1 VDVYQKLT
9 HPAALGVF
17 VLTLLLP
24 VIIGLLVRKRT
35 TCQSDFFLG
44 GRRLGKFTIALSAVA
59 SGRSSWLVLGVSGMA
74 YTLGV
79 SAVWSLVGYI
89 VVEMVQFV
97 TIGTRLRRLSGQYD
111 AMTLLDFFETH
122 LDDRRQR
129 VRTVGVVI
137 MAIFMTA
144 YVAAQFNAG
153 ANSLAVALELPL
165 AAALLIAAV
174 LVLVYML
181 LGGYVA
187 VVYNDVARALVMIV
201 GLVIF
206 PLYGLIQLGGLPTL
220 LSTLAALDPARV
232 DPLAL
237 SLGALIGFL
246 GIGLGSPGQ
255 PHIAVRYMTIDDA
268 AKLRYSAVIGT
279 FWNVVLG
286 WGAIFIGLIGRALI
300 PDLADV
306 PDANPEMIYLVLSAQ
321 FFGPVLYG
329 LLVGGIFAAILSTAD
344 SQLLVVAST
353 VVRDLYEKL
362 LRKHRP
368 LDEATRLRLSRWV
381 VLGCGVV
388 AVVLAYLARDLVF
401 WLVLFAWAG
410 LGASFGSALILSLY
424 WRRTSITG
432 VVAGMVTGTVT
443 TIVWKL
449 LLAETTGVYELIP
462 AFCLSLGV
470 IVICGL
476 FGPGRRR
483 QG

>member
-1 VDVYQKLT
+1 
-9 HPAALGVF
+9 
-17 VLTLLLP
+17 
-24 VIIGLLVRKRT
+24 
-35 TCQSDFFLG
+35 
-44 GRRLGKFTIALSAVA
+44 
-59 SGRSSWLVLGVSGMA
+59 MA
-74 YTLGV
+74 YTLCIA
-79 SAVWSLVGYI
+79 AVWALVGYI

-97 TIGTRLRRLSGQYD
+97 TIGARLRRLCGRYD
-111 AMTLLDFFETH
+111 AMTLLDFFEAH

-153 ANSLAVALELPL
+153 ATSLAVALELPL
-165 AAALLIAAV
+165 AAALVIAAV

-206 PLYGLIQLGGLPTL
+206 PLYGLIQLGGLPAL

-237 SLGALIGFL
+237 SLGASIGFL

-268 AKLRYSAVIGT
+268 AKLRYAAVIGT

-306 PDANPEMIYLVLSAQ
+306 PNANPEMIYLVLSAQ

-368 LDEATRLRLSRWV
+368 LDEATRLHLSRWV

-388 AVVLAYLARDLVF
+388 AVVLAYLAQDLVF

-410 LGASFGSALILSLY
+410 LGAAFGSALILSLY
-424 WRRTSITG
+424 WRRTNVTG

-449 LLAETTGVYELIP
+449 LLTEATGVYELIP
-462 AFCLSLGV
+462 AFFLSLGV

-476 FGPGRRR
+476 FAPDQQTRD
-483 QG
+483 